1 MVLVIDPIGSPLLL
15 LRSERAKSLYL
26 DLLLLLRRR
35 RNKPNRIYFFGRFSG
50 MKKAALEK
58 IVPKCDI
65 FFFSLKPIKWVGRWG
80 RLYVFFQRPYT
91 MRKYHIPQPQKIRRI
106 EKSFAWVDHLL
117 LRNGYLSVATHQ
129 DLALYLFLVLA
140 ADRNGVS
147 FYRKEKICD
156 TLNLDFR
163 QFEIARD
170 RLIDLK
176 LIVFEG
182 YTVLSPNGYY
192 QVLPIEAKAPEPG
205 RQIIHNLTKQLTDKW
220 NSSDGKSCS
229 GNKRRFYP

>member
-1 MVLVIDPIGSPLLL
+1 MILVTDPIGSPLLL
-15 LRSERAKSLYL
+15 LCSKRAELLYF
-26 DLLLLLRRR
+26 DLLLLPAD
-35 RNKPNRIYFFGRFSG
+35 KPDWIYSFERFSG

-65 FFFSLKPIKWVGRWG
+65 FFFSLKSIKWAGRWG
-80 RLYVFFQRPYT
+80 RLYVFFQRPHT
-91 MRKYHIPQPQKIRRI
+91 MRKYHIPQPQNIRKI
-106 EKSFAWVDHLL
+106 KSSFAWIDHRLL
-117 LRNGYLSVATHQ
+117 QNGFLQVMTHK

-163 QFEIARD
+163 QFEVARD
-170 RLIDLK
+170 RLINLK
-176 LIVFEG
+176 LIAFEG
-182 YTVLSPNGYY
+182 YTMLSPNGYY
-192 QVLPIEAKAPEPG
+192 QVLPIETKAPEPG

-220 NSSDGKSCS
+220 NSSDGKKCS
-229 GNKRRFYP
+229 GDKRRFYP